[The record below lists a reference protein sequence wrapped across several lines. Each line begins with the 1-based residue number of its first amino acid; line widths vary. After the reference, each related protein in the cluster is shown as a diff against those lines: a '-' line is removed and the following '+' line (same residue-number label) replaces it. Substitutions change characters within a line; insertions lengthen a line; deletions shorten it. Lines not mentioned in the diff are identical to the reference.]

1 MAGANVF
8 VRLNY
13 DFDSNK
19 FGEAANLSNATL
31 TFLEDNPIELT
42 TWQSIE
48 IANGNFVRTDYY
60 KNPTINVTNNL
71 WSNLNTFNQAINSI
85 YDFDANA
92 NPNCALIAPIT
103 NELAANQIYYFQ
115 RHTNNISGVTV
126 SVPTFNESTGTNVD
140 YPDYDKATSLGQEL
154 LLVLNRTDDL
164 ANSIPLLGNFR
175 CLFQNDD
182 IEEITISISNAA
194 VTVNNSIRLEDVP
207 NPNTDP
213 AAPPTINVKLSN
225 LTTGQIDTIFSY
237 ANTANNLIY
246 KSRSDDWFFYR
257 TSVQILDDY
266 RKIERL
272 TRLGK
277 TQRYLIENLIGTEE
291 YNDKL
296 SSNT

>member
-13 DFDSNK
+13 DFDSTK

-31 TFLEDNPIELT
+31 RFLEDNPIELT

-60 KNPTINVTNNL
+60 QNPTINVSNDLWNNVNAF
-71 WSNLNTFNQAINSI
+71 NLIINTI

-92 NPNCALIAPIT
+92 NPKCVLIAPIT
-103 NELAANQIYYFQ
+103 NELAANQILYFQ
-115 RHTNNISGVTV
+115 KHTNNISGVTT
-126 SVPTFNESTGTNVD
+126 SVPTFNENNGTNED
-140 YPDYDKATSLGQEL
+140 YPDYDKATALGQEL
-154 LLVLNRTDDL
+154 LLVLNKTDDL
-164 ANSIPLLGNFR
+164 ANAIPLLGNFR
-175 CLFQNDD
+175 SLFQNDD
-182 IEEITISISNAA
+182 IEEISILIGSDAEI
-194 VTVNNSIRLEDVP
+194 VNSSIRVETID

-213 AAPPTINVKLSN
+213 NAPETIDVNISN
-225 LTTGQIDTIFSY
+225 LTSAQINTIFEH
-237 ANTANNLIY
+237 ANTANTLIY
-246 KSRSDDWFFYR
+246 KSRADDWFFYR

-277 TQRYLIENLIGTEE
+277 TQRYLIDNLIGTENYKE
-291 YNDKL
+291 KL
-296 SSNT
+296 AANT

>member
-31 TFLEDNPIELT
+31 RFLEENPVELT
-42 TWQSIE
+42 AWQSIE
-48 IANGNFVRTDYY
+48 IANGNFIRTDYY
-60 KNPTINVTNNL
+60 KNPTINVTNDL
-71 WSNLNTFNQAINSI
+71 WSNLNTFNQSINLI

-92 NPNCALIAPIT
+92 NPNCTLIAPIT

-115 RHTNNISGVTV
+115 RHTNNISGVSV
-126 SVPTFNESTGTNVD
+126 STPTFNESTGTNLD

-175 CLFQNDD
+175 SLFLVDD
-182 IEEITISISNAA
+182 IGDISISIGSVIA
-194 VTVNNSIRLEDVP
+194 TVNNSIRVEEIE

-213 AAPPTINVKLSN
+213 GAPETITVNLSN
-225 LTTGQIDTIFSY
+225 LTSGQIDTIFSY

-266 RKIERL
+266 RKVERL
-272 TRLGK
+272 TRIGN
-277 TQRYLIENLIGTEE
+277 TQRYLIENLIGTDE
-291 YNDKL
+291 YNEKL

>member
-8 VRLNY
+8 IRLNY

-31 TFLEDNPIELT
+31 RFLEENPVQLT
-42 TWQSIE
+42 AWQSTE
-48 IANGNFVRTDYY
+48 IANGNFIRTDYY
-60 KNPTINVTNNL
+60 KNPTINVTNDL
-71 WSNLNTFNQAINSI
+71 WNNLNTFNQSINLI

-92 NPNCALIAPIT
+92 NPKCALIAPIT
-103 NELAANQIYYFQ
+103 NELANNQIYYFQ
-115 RHTNNISGVTV
+115 RHTNNISGVSV
-126 SVPTFNESTGTNVD
+126 STPTFNESTGTNLD

-175 CLFQNDD
+175 SLFLVDD
-182 IEEITISISNAA
+182 IGDITISIGSVIA
-194 VTVNNSIRLEDVP
+194 TVNNSIRVEEIE

-213 AAPPTINVKLSN
+213 GAPETINVNLSN
-225 LTTGQIDTIFSY
+225 LTSGQIDTIFSY

-266 RKIERL
+266 RKVERL
-272 TRLGK
+272 TRIGN
-277 TQRYLIENLIGTEE
+277 TQRYLIENLIGTDE
-291 YNDKL
+291 YNEKL

>member
-1 MAGANVF
+1 MSGANVF

-31 TFLEDNPIELT
+31 RFLENNPVQLE

-48 IANGNFVRTDYY
+48 IANGNFIRTDYY
-60 KNPTINVTNNL
+60 KNPTINITNDL
-71 WSNLNTFNQAINSI
+71 WSNLNTFNQTINLI

-92 NPNCALIAPIT
+92 NPNCTLIAPIT

-115 RHTNNISGVTV
+115 RHTNNISGVSV
-126 SVPTFNESTGTNVD
+126 STPTFNESTGTNLD

-154 LLVLNRTDDL
+154 LLVLNKTDDL

-175 CLFQNDD
+175 SLFQIDD
-182 IEEITISISNAA
+182 IGVISISIGSAA
-194 VTVNNSIRLEDVP
+194 ATVNNSIRVEEIE

-213 AAPPTINVKLSN
+213 GAPETISVNLSN
-225 LTTGQIDTIFSY
+225 LTTGQIDTILSY
-237 ANTANNLIY
+237 ASTANTLIY
-246 KSRSDDWFFYR
+246 KSRSDDWSFYR
-257 TSVQILDDY
+257 NSVQILDDY
-266 RKIERL
+266 RKVERL
-272 TRLGK
+272 TRIGN
-277 TQRYLIENLIGTEE
+277 TQRYLIENLIGTDE
-291 YNDKL
+291 YNEKL